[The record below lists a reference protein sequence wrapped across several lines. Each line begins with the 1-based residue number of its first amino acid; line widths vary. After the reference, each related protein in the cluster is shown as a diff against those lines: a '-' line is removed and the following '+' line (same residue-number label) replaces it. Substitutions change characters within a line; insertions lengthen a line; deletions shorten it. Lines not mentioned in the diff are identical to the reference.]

1 MSTVIE
7 AQGMS
12 KSYGNFNALDDI
24 SFAIQPGSIVGLIGP
39 NGAGKTTTLKALLG
53 LIQFDGDLSVLGADP
68 RKGRHSLMERVCFIA
83 DVGVLPR
90 WLKVSNAL
98 DYAAGVHP
106 KFNRQRAEEILAAT
120 NIPMNKRVKQLSKGM
135 VTQLHLSLVM
145 AIDVELLILD
155 EPTLGLDILYRKSF
169 YERLLNDY
177 CDKQTSI
184 IISTHQVEEIESLL
198 THLLF
203 IDGGKIILD
212 SAMDDLASK
221 YAEVLVSPD
230 DWARAGAL
238 APIYSRDLLGKK
250 AMIFENIAA
259 DDLAILGDVSVP
271 SVADLFVAKMRNNGG
286 VK

>member
-145 AIDVELLILD
+145 SIDVELLILD

-250 AMIFENIAA
+250 AMIFEDIAA